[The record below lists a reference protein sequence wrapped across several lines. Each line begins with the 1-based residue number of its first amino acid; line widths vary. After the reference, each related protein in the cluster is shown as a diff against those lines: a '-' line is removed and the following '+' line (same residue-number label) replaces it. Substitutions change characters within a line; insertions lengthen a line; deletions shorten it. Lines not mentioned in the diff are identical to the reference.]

1 MTAMPGMSSTLH
13 PELGAL
19 ESATVRHPDFFIVG
33 AAKAGTTSLFKY
45 LIQHSSIFI
54 PPLKEYHFFADY
66 PPPSSRRVATLR
78 DYLGLFAGQPPEVA
92 AGEASTSYLPSVFA
106 APRIAHLFPEARIL
120 AILRDPVERAY
131 SNYWHNRKHA
141 RETLS
146 FEQALEAE
154 DRRIAEGWP
163 FDFHYVR
170 TGMYHEQVARFLD
183 AFGAEKVRILL
194 LEDFRSGRRALLRD
208 LFSFLEV
215 DPEVEVD
222 ADRVHNR
229 SGPPRNEVLGR
240 VLNYRFPGRSELATL
255 LPPARKLKNRI
266 LQRNILP
273 QPRMS
278 DDTRRRLVARFSED
292 IRRLEQL
299 LDRDLGQWRAVDRRV
314 RSPTSS
320 SEPS

>member
-1 MTAMPGMSSTLH
+1 MTATSGTSFASH
-13 PELGAL
+13 PAAEKTGA
-19 ESATVRHPDFFIVG
+19 ATPVRHPDFFIVG

-45 LIQHSSIFI
+45 LIQHPSIFI
-54 PPLKEYHFFADY
+54 PPMKEYHFFADY
-66 PPPSSRRVATLR
+66 PPPSSKRVATLR
-78 DYLGLFAGQPPEVA
+78 DYLRLFAHQPPGVA

-106 APRIAHLFPEARIL
+106 APRIARLFPMAKIL

-146 FEQALEAE
+146 FDQALGAE

-170 TGMYHEQVARFLD
+170 TGMYYEQVVRFLD
-183 AFGAEKVRILL
+183 AFGSDSVRILL
-194 LEDFRSGRRALLRD
+194 LEDLRSDRRALCRD
-208 LFSFLEV
+208 LFGFLGV
-215 DPEVEVD
+215 DREVEVD

-229 SGPPRNEVLGR
+229 SGPPRNEALSR
-240 VLNYRFPGRSELATL
+240 FLNYRFPGRSELATL

-278 DDTRRRLVARFSED
+278 GETRRLLVDRFDED
-292 IRRLEQL
+292 ITRLEQL
-299 LDRDLGQWRAVDRRV
+299 LGRDLTPWRSVA
-314 RSPTSS
+314 
-320 SEPS
+320 